1 MADRAESTKLRK
13 LSPPRKVLHFSDGVL
28 HENSSE
34 EDEPPVPMTVVDPM
48 YLHQLAQISV
58 LSQLARCET
67 TVACGGGLQSTLP
80 WAPFLLH
87 WALQL
92 GSQALAVCDY
102 LGEHLANWFGVTAP
116 KYRYEI
122 EHGQASDDDNELKQ
136 EPGWQRPAELL
147 QVTAQQPAQQ
157 QGPRY

>member
-1 MADRAESTKLRK
+1 MAGRGESVKLENDCA
-13 LSPPRKVLHFSDGVL
+13 PRKVLHFSDGVL
-28 HENSSE
+28 EETNLE
-34 EDEPPVPMTVVDPM
+34 EDEPPLAAAVVDP
-48 YLHQLAQISV
+48 
-58 LSQLARCET
+58 R
-67 TVACGGGLQSTLP
+67 TLP

-102 LGEHLANWFGVTAP
+102 LGEHLANWFGITAP

-122 EHGQASDDDNELKQ
+122 EHGQVDDDDDELKH
-136 EPGWQRPAELL
+136 EPGWQRPAELV
-147 QVTAQQPAQQ
+147 QVTAQQPAQE

>member
-1 MADRAESTKLRK
+1 MWLPRNFADSATREKKMDRGVTRNF
-13 LSPPRKVLHFSDGVL
+13 SP
-28 HENSSE
+28 SSS
-34 EDEPPVPMTVVDPM
+34 PVFCLAPKM

>member
-1 MADRAESTKLRK
+1 MADSAASSKQSAPRK
-13 LSPPRKVLHFSDGVL
+13 LLHFCDGVL
-28 HENSSE
+28 EECNSE
-34 EDEPPVPMTVVDPM
+34 EEEPTAAAAATTVVDP
-48 YLHQLAQISV
+48 
-58 LSQLARCET
+58 R
-67 TVACGGGLQSTLP
+67 TLP

-92 GSQALAVCDY
+92 GTQALAVCDY
-102 LGEHLANWFGVTAP
+102 LGEHLANWFGITAP

-122 EHGQASDDDNELKQ
+122 EHGGDDEDDEELKQ
-136 EPGWQRPAELL
+136 EPGWQRPELV

>member
-1 MADRAESTKLRK
+1 MVRAAACHRHRQIRCNPSRSRFNAPNMADRGETAKLQE
-13 LSPPRKVLHFSDGVL
+13 LCPPRKVLHFSDGVL
-28 HENSSE
+28 QENSSE
-34 EDEPPVPMTVVDPM
+34 ENEPPVPMTVVDP
-48 YLHQLAQISV
+48 
-58 LSQLARCET
+58 R
-67 TVACGGGLQSTLP
+67 TLP

-122 EHGQASDDDNELKQ
+122 EHGQADDDDNEQKQ

>member
-34 EDEPPVPMTVVDPM
+34 EDEPPVPMTVVDP
-48 YLHQLAQISV
+48 
-58 LSQLARCET
+58 
-67 TVACGGGLQSTLP
+67 STLP